1 MAYKQKTNQ
10 TNIIKLISD
19 YTDCVKTPYVSYFRS
34 MELVKATKCIKEE
47 RTEYA
52 LRINY
57 PTEFLCSGLLHE
69 LFIAL

>member
-1 MAYKQKTNQ
+1 ME
-10 TNIIKLISD
+10 LISG

-34 MELVKATKCIKEE
+34 MELVKATKSIEEE
-47 RTEYA
+47 RTEYD

-57 PTEFLCSGLLHE
+57 PIESLCSGLLYE